1 MFRDKTGGRTT
12 QAHHVET
19 TIKEGGTLTLENLPF
34 HAGEVVEVIILAR
47 PKAVSRTNC
56 YSLRGE
62 PIRYVAPTEPVA
74 HAEWEVE
81 R

>member
-1 MFRDKTGGRTT
+1 M
-12 QAHHVET
+12 QAHRAEA
-19 TIKEGGTLTLENLPF
+19 TIRQDGTLTLENLPF
-34 HAGEVVEVIILAR
+34 RVGEVVEVIVLAQSN
-47 PKAVSRTNC
+47 PAPRTNR

>member
-1 MFRDKTGGRTT
+1 M

-19 TIKEGGTLTLENLPF
+19 TIKQGGTLTLENLPF

-47 PKAVSRTNC
+47 PNPASRADR

-62 PIRYVAPTEPVA
+62 PIRYVALTEPVA